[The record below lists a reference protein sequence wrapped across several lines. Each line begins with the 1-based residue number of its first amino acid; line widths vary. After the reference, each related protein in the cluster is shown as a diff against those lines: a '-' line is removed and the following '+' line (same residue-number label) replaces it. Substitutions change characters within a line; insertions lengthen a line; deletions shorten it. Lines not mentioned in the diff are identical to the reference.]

1 MRLILAG
8 SDSLIDSIING
19 ITLNQFSVFDILVTM
34 LAAILS
40 GIAIIITYRYSY
52 QGTVYSHQFNISLLL
67 MDLITAMIILTISS
81 NLILSLGM
89 VGALSIVRFR
99 SAIKDPVD
107 IVYIFWAISA
117 GLAAGANQLTLL
129 AVSTIV
135 IAGGFFISSRITLK
149 RNAYVIVIKID
160 ASKESVV
167 EEVLKNHRHKVRSK
181 FFESDKL
188 EMTIEVKEG
197 EHEILGKLNAIGAD
211 YVSLLK
217 FDA

>member
-1 MRLILAG
+1 M
-8 SDSLIDSIING
+8 
-19 ITLNQFSVFDILVTM
+19 
-34 LAAILS
+34 
-40 GIAIIITYRYSY
+40 
-52 QGTVYSHQFNISLLL
+52 
-67 MDLITAMIILTISS
+67 
-81 NLILSLGM
+81 
-89 VGALSIVRFR
+89 SIVRFR